1 MIKFSRFILLLFI
14 AAFAFKAQAQSTAT
28 TSSPYSSFGLGDYTP
43 PLLPQ
48 TEAMGGIGT
57 AINRINGYNNINPL
71 NPASYGL
78 INFTAI
84 DAGIYS
90 SIVTLN
96 QTGQTGVVNANFRL
110 SHVVFA
116 IPVTKHSA
124 LSFGLLPYT
133 QVGYNYKITN
143 SNFGSGTAVDTN
155 TVNYLYTGNGGLSK
169 AYFGYGYHLGKHLLI
184 GANVSY
190 IFGNIQNFTS
200 TEVQDLYGI
209 INSRTEQSNSIRGIN
224 YDYGLQYSVDFGD
237 TRHLTFGY
245 SGSAASNLSSV
256 STYIVSQYT
265 ISSAG
270 NENVATDS
278 LVNDEAAKTKIKLPL
293 MNHFG
298 ISFQSEQKFLVGAD
312 YTMAK
317 WSALTIDGT
326 NAGLQD
332 SKTFNIGGQI
342 TPNANALR
350 NVFAR
355 TDYRAGFKYEDTYLH
370 PFGTDIKSYAV
381 TFGFGLPLAPNNT
394 SFYKINFAAEIGQ
407 RGTLAAGLVKENYIN
422 IRLGFTLNDRWF
434 QRFRFE

>member
-278 LVNDEAAKTKIKLPL
+278 LVNDVAAKTKIKLPL